1 MAGSAE
7 LEGLWH
13 LALDTVQEYGN
24 GVLVFSGGR
33 ILGGDA
39 GYYYTGHYR
48 LEGEALVLTLQG
60 SHYPHQRPAAHVQ
73 EFSLEVEGPLG
84 AGNMTLT
91 GSVLEMPSRVTLQ
104 LTRLADWPSEPTA
117 GRFSDRGTT
126 QAW

>member
-7 LEGLWH
+7 LEGLWQMTM
-13 LALDTVQEYGN
+13 DTVQEYGS
-24 GVLVFSGGR
+24 GVLVFSSGR

-48 LEGEALVLTLQG
+48 QEDGTLVVTLQG

-73 EFSLEVEGPLG
+73 EFSLEVEGPMD
-84 AGNMTLT
+84 ASNMSLT
-91 GSVLEMPSRVTLQ
+91 GSVLEMPSRVSMQ
-104 LTRLADWPSEPTA
+104 LTRLADWPSEAA